1 MTPPI
6 TLTTVDTLDL
16 AFADQPWAFAR
27 ERAAEIEGNWQRLI
41 ASNPALFNGPV
52 LLLRERGITTEPDG
66 QRVFRAT
73 FFETDYKSFLGFRD
87 LGFPDPSVRN
97 GFAMAALRTSDGAYL
112 LGEMG
117 AQTAIAGQVQFPAGT
132 PDPSDRRGDTV
143 DLDAGALRELHEET
157 GIRADQV
164 TVVPGWTL
172 VTVGARIA
180 FMKEMQIDVS
190 APSVLLHV
198 SRFLATEAVPE
209 FCRVFTVRRVED
221 LVGMNMPGFVL
232 AYLQAKWSTA

>member
-1 MTPPI
+1 MTTPI
-6 TLTTVDTLDL
+6 TLTRVDTLDL
-16 AFADQPWAFAR
+16 AYADQPWAFAI
-27 ERAAEIEGNWQRLI
+27 ERAAEIEANWRRLI
-41 ASNPALFNGPV
+41 AANPALFNGPV
-52 LLLRERGITTEPDG
+52 LLLRERGISTEADG
-66 QRVFRAT
+66 RRVFRAT

-117 AQTAIAGQVQFPAGT
+117 PHTAVAGQVQFPAGT
-132 PDPSDRRGDTV
+132 PDPSDRRGDQV
-143 DLDAGALRELHEET
+143 DLDAGVLRELQEET

-164 TVVPGWTL
+164 TVMPGWTL

-198 SRFLATEAVPE
+198 SRFLASEAVPE
-209 FCRVFTVRRVED
+209 FKRVFTVRRDQD
-221 LVGMNMPGFVL
+221 LVGLDVPGFVR
-232 AYLQAKWSTA
+232 AYLRATWPTA

>member
-52 LLLRERGITTEPDG
+52 LLLRERGITTEPNG
-66 QRVFRAT
+66 RRVFGAT

-143 DLDAGALRELHEET
+143 DLDAGALRELREET

-198 SRFLATEAVPE
+198 SRFLAREAVPE
-209 FCRVFTVRRVED
+209 FSRVFTVRRHED
-221 LVGMNMPGFVL
+221 IAGMNVPGFVH
-232 AYLQAKWSTA
+232 AYLRLKWSTA